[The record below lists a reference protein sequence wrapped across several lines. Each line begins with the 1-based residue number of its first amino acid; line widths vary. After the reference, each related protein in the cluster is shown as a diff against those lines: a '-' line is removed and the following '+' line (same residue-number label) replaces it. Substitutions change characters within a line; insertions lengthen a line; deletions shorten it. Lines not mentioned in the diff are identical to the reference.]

1 MSPFAELMTL
11 GKPRGQRA
19 NAALIWTKFVALHA
33 IRGIVPLV
41 DVIQHGK
48 RDAGKT
54 FGGMT

>member
-41 DVIQHGK
+41 DVLQIMVGPEK
-48 RDAGKT
+48 
-54 FGGMT
+54 GMTKFK